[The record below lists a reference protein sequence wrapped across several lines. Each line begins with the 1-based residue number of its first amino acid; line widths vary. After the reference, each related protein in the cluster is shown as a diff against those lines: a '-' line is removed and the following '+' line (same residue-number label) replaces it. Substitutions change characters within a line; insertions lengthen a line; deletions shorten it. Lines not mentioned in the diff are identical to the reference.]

1 MSGVHV
7 YPVMLKE
14 LKKKSL
20 QALKRILV
28 SNYLLLAHKSIVT
41 LFFKSDILL

>member
-14 LKKKSL
+14 LKKSL
-20 QALKRILV
+20 QALKGILV